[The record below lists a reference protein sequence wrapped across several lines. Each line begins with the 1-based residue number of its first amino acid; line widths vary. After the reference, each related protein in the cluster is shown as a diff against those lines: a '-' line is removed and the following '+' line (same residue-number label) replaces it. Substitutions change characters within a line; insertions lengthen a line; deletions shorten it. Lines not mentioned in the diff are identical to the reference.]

1 MLTVGAP
8 AKECAAKIQTIHGIS
23 AAVPKIVNNKV
34 SQIEL
39 TLVGENS
46 TEIRS
51 AIFFMMARENW
62 PILEMRSLDP
72 TLEEVFL
79 NITAGKRR
87 A

>member
-1 MLTVGAP
+1 MMTVS
-8 AKECAAKIQTIHGIS
+8 GIS
-23 AAVPKIVNNKV
+23 AAVPKIVNSKV

-39 TLVGENS
+39 TLVGENT

-51 AIFFMMARENW
+51 AIFFMMAKENW
-62 PILEMRSLDP
+62 PILEMRSLYP